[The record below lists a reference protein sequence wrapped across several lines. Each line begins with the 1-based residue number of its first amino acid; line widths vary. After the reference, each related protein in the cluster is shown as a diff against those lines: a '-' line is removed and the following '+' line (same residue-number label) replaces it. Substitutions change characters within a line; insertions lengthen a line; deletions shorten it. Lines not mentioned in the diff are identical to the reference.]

1 MEDYYL
7 KSNVRAEPLIWNWYA
22 WSYLIS
28 PHTAASNIVNRHLKI
43 MESYILAPQLHQQ
56 ANQIP
61 AMIGGPFI
69 DLEGDKTTEIKK
81 LIDETR
87 QNCADLIDLFS
98 ALHQLNQTLLTH
110 EKGYSLEPLYEQIP
124 QHLKGLC
131 ELVYDQNHHPSL
143 RLIEPLIYQKFYKNE
158 YQSLI
163 LCETHSDKRP
173 FTLSTPRVEDGEDVR
188 LSMSFSDK
196 RLDDLF
202 AMRYQP
208 NSLRYI
214 ADLLERKDHD
224 FINLFTSTSPLLE
237 DNRNYTAQDIRI
249 RYFGH
254 ACVLIQ
260 SSGTSVLIDPLIS
273 YTYPGSIERFSLDS
287 LPDIIDCV
295 LITHNHQDHF
305 SIETLLQLRH
315 KIKKI
320 IVPNN
325 YIGSMLDPSLKHILK
340 HLGFQNVGTLDEFE
354 TIIVDPIHITGLPF
368 LGEHA
373 SLNIQTKLAYLL
385 RIYQNKLCFVADSNN
400 LDNQLYQHIHQTI
413 GDIDTLFIGME
424 CEGAPLSWLYGPLM
438 TQDLTRKQDESRRL
452 AGSDA
457 HKAWSIVKTLHCRQA
472 YVYAMGQEPWL
483 SHIMALDEHNS
494 SKPLL
499 EAEKFIAQ
507 CRKENIHSERLIY
520 KKEIILYN

>member
-1 MEDYYL
+1 MEDFYL
-7 KSNVRAEPLIWNWYA
+7 KNNVRAEPLIWDWYA
-22 WSYLIS
+22 WSYLIP
-28 PHTAASNIVNRHLKI
+28 PHTAACNIVNRHLKI

-61 AMIGGPFI
+61 ALLGGPFI
-69 DLEGDKTTEIKK
+69 DLEGDRVKEIKE
-81 LIDETR
+81 LIATTK
-87 QNCADLIDLFS
+87 QCCAKLIDLFS
-98 ALHQLNQTLLTH
+98 ALHQFNQTLLTH

-124 QHLKGLC
+124 QCLKGLC
-131 ELVYDQNHHPSL
+131 ELVYDQNHHPSF
-143 RLIEPLIYQKFYKNE
+143 RLIEPLVYQKFYTDE
-158 YQSLI
+158 HQSLI
-163 LCETHSDKRP
+163 LCETYSDKRP

-188 LSMSFSDK
+188 LKIRFLDE
-196 RLDDLF
+196 RLDYLF
-202 AMRYQP
+202 AMRHQP
-208 NSLRYI
+208 NSLNYI
-214 ADLLERKDHD
+214 ADLLERKDHN
-224 FINLFTSTSPLLE
+224 FLSLFTSTPPLLE
-237 DNRNYTAQDIRI
+237 EDRNYTAQNIRV

-260 SSGTSVLIDPLIS
+260 SASASVLIDPLIS
-273 YTYPGSIERFSLDS
+273 YTYPSSIERFSLDS

-315 KIKKI
+315 KIKQI

-325 YIGSMLDPSLKHILK
+325 HAGSMLDPSLKHILK
-340 HLGFQNVGTLDEFE
+340 HLGFKNVCTLDEFE
-354 TIIVDPIHITGLPF
+354 TYTVGPIHITGLPF

-385 RIYQNKLCFVADSNN
+385 SIYQHKLCFVADSNN
-400 LDNQLYQHIHQTI
+400 LDNQLYQYIHQTI

-424 CEGAPLSWLYGPLM
+424 CEGAPLTWLYGPLM
-438 TQDLTRKQDESRRL
+438 MQDLTRKQDESRRL

-457 HKAWSIVKTLHCRQA
+457 SKAWSIVQTLKCRHA

-499 EAEKFIAQ
+499 EAEIFISQ
-507 CRKENIHSERLIY
+507 CLKENIHSERLLY
-520 KKEIILYN
+520 KKEIIL